1 MKRALLVLLVLIAV
15 VGCGPA
21 PTPNPTATPTPTP
34 MPPAP
39 TDTPLPTAP
48 PPVPTSVASPTPAPT
63 PQPGAV
69 VAVDLLNLRAGP
81 GTNYDILT
89 MMEEGTSLKVVG
101 RTEANDWLKVVTTDG
116 QEGWVFTE
124 MVTVSGDLGAIA
136 VAQAPATP
144 TPLPSPT
151 PEAPTATAEP
161 PTPTPK
167 PGILLED
174 DFSDPASGWSERD
187 NGDKWWYENGE
198 FHGLV
203 KGAYYLAWQGYPGK
217 VFSDFTLEAD
227 ARKVEGPNG
236 AGYGLA
242 FRIAG
247 WNNVYIFNITGDGNY
262 TLFKIVDGRRSDLI
276 GWTSAADI
284 IHRGNST
291 NHLLV
296 VCQGSHIW
304 GYINGQLVA
313 DVVDDSHTEG
323 EIGFSIESQ
332 EASDLYAA
340 FDNIVVKPAD

>member
-1 MKRALLVLLVLIAV
+1 MKRAMLILLALTIV

-21 PTPNPTATPTPTP
+21 PTPEPTAMPTPTSPPPPTDTPMPTDTPVPTPVPSPTPTP
-34 MPPAP
+34 
-39 TDTPLPTAP
+39 
-48 PPVPTSVASPTPAPT
+48 
-63 PQPGAV
+63 QPEAV

-89 MMEEGTSLKVVG
+89 MMEEGTRLKVVG
-101 RTEANDWLKVVTTDG
+101 RTETNDWLKVVTADG
-116 QEGWVFTE
+116 REGWVFAE

-144 TPLPSPT
+144 TPLSSPT

-167 PGILLED
+167 PDIFLED
-174 DFSDPASGWSERD
+174 DFSDPASGWLERND
-187 NGDKWWYENGE
+187 GDKWWYENGE

-203 KGAYYLAWQGYPGK
+203 KGAYYPVWQGYPGK
-217 VFSDFTLEAD
+217 VFSDFVLEAD
-227 ARKVEGPNG
+227 ARKVDGPNG

-242 FRIAG
+242 FRIVG
-247 WNNVYIFNITGDGNY
+247 GNNAYVFNITGDGNY
-262 TLFKIVDGRRSDLI
+262 TLFKSVDGQRSDVV
-276 GWTSAADI
+276 GWTSALDVI
-284 IHRGNST
+284 NRGNST

-313 DVVDDSHTEG
+313 DVIDDSLAEG

-332 EASDLYAA
+332 EAPGLHVA
-340 FDNIVVKPAD
+340 FDNIVVKPAE

>member
-1 MKRALLVLLVLIAV
+1 MKRTLLVLLALTIV

-21 PTPNPTATPTPTP
+21 PTPEPTATATAMPTPPPPPADTPMPTDTPVPTPVSSPTPTP
-34 MPPAP
+34 
-39 TDTPLPTAP
+39 
-48 PPVPTSVASPTPAPT
+48 
-63 PQPGAV
+63 QPEAV

-81 GTNYDILT
+81 DTNYDILT
-89 MMEEGTSLKVVG
+89 MMEEGTRLKMVG
-101 RTEANDWLKVVTTDG
+101 RTEANDWLKVVTADG
-116 QEGWVFTE
+116 REGWVFAE
-124 MVTVSGDLGAIA
+124 MVTVSGDLRAIA

-151 PEAPTATAEP
+151 PEAPTATAEA

-174 DFSDPASGWSERD
+174 DFSDPASGWLERS
-187 NGDKWWYENGE
+187 NGDEWWYENGE

-203 KGAYYLAWQGYPGK
+203 KGAHYLVWQGYPGK
-217 VFSDFTLEAD
+217 VFSDFALEAD
-227 ARKVEGPNG
+227 ARKVSGPNG

-247 WNNVYIFNITGDGNY
+247 WNNAYVFNIAGDGNY
-262 TLFKIVDGRRSDLI
+262 TLFKVVDGQRSDVV
-276 GWTSAADI
+276 GWTSALDAI
-284 IHRGNST
+284 NKGNST

-304 GYINGQLVA
+304 CYINGQLVA
-313 DVVDDSHTEG
+313 DVIDDSHAEG

-332 EASDLYAA
+332 EVSDLHIA
-340 FDNIVVKPAD
+340 FDNIVAKPVE